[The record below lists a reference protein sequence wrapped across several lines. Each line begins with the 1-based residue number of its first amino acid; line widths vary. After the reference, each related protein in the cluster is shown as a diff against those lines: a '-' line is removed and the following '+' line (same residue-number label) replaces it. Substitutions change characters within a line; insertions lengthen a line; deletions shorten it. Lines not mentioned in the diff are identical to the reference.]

1 MAAIR
6 PVLPIVK
13 EDATMKDFKQEVYV
27 DFRQDDIRRQM
38 LAALEEVRAEF
49 GKKYPLW
56 IGNEEIY
63 LDDTFT
69 SVNPNNPQEVLGYLA
84 NGTAEHARLALQAAS
99 DAFETWRK
107 VPYRAR
113 ADYLFEAAERMRQR
127 KFYYSA
133 WMVYEV
139 GKSWGEA
146 DADTAE
152 SIDFMEYYARQMI
165 QLAEGANDLLVPYN
179 NEINELHYIPL
190 GVGAVIPPWNFPNAI
205 LVGMATAA
213 LVTGNTVV
221 AKPAEQSPLIG
232 IKTMQLLREVGIPGG
247 VLNVLTGPGEIVGA
261 EMVSSPLTRFVS
273 FTGSRNVGVHIFN
286 EASKVK
292 EGQKWLK
299 RTILEMGGKDAVVV
313 DETADLDAAAQVIVT
328 SAFGFQ
334 GQKCSAGSRAIIVKD
349 VYDYV
354 ENKVIELTKDI
365 AVGDVADPEN
375 YMGAVIDREAF
386 DKIAS
391 YIEIGKAEGELLVG
405 GQVAQDPES
414 EGYIIQP
421 TVFGKVDG
429 NARIAQEEI
438 FGPVLALIPAENYDD
453 ALDIANSTD
462 YGLTGAVYSGDPQR
476 LQRAKEDF
484 HVGNLYLNRKCT
496 GAMVGSHPFGGFNM
510 SGTDS
515 KAGGPDYLLLF
526 TQAKSIATQP
536 TVNKN
541 SEDLKGE

>member
-1 MAAIR
+1 
-6 PVLPIVK
+6 
-13 EDATMKDFKQEVYV
+13 MKDFKQEVYV

-69 SVNPNNPQEVLGYLA
+69 SVNPNNPQEVLGYLS
-84 NGTAEHARLALQAAS
+84 NGTAEHARMALQAATS
-99 DAFETWRK
+99 AFETWRK

-179 NEINELHYIPL
+179 NEINELHYLPL
-190 GVGAVIPPWNFPNAI
+190 GVGAMIPPWNFPNAI
-205 LVGMATAA
+205 LVGMTTAA

-232 IKTMQLLREVGIPGG
+232 IKTMELLREVGIPGG

-313 DETADLDAAAQVIVT
+313 DETADLDAAAQGIVT

-354 ENKVIELTKDI
+354 ENKVVELTKDI

-386 DKIAS
+386 DKITS
-391 YIEIGKAEGELLVG
+391 YIEIGKGEGELLVG
-405 GQVAQDPES
+405 GAVAQDPET
-414 EGYIIQP
+414 EGYVIQP

-438 FGPVLALIPAENYDD
+438 FGPVLALIPADNYDD
-453 ALDIANSTD
+453 ALAIANSTD

-541 SEDLKGE
+541 SEDPKGE